1 MSQDNVIRFAVP
13 KGRLQTAASELFEQ
27 AGIPFIDY
35 EKDQKTYRAGLSVPG
50 VFVKLLKPQ
59 EIPILVARGAYDI
72 GISGFDWYCE
82 SRCQRN
88 VDDLVDLQFGR
99 VDIVLAVMDA
109 WDDVNNLDDLFRK
122 FPPTGAR
129 DSLRIWTEYIN
140 LADQMVLQAQETEAS
155 IVSPYPISRERH
167 SSISIYHSFGATES
181 KPPEDGE
188 AVIDNT
194 QTGSTLKANSL
205 KIIHKV
211 LPGSTAHLFGNRR
224 AMLDPKKREKIE
236 HIRES
241 LAAALGADR
250 RRARSSI
257 GHIDL

>member
-1 MSQDNVIRFAVP
+1 MSEENIIRFAVP
-13 KGRLQTAASELFEQ
+13 KGRLAQSCAEVFEQ
-27 AGIPFIDY
+27 AGIPF
-35 EKDQKTYRAGLSVPG
+35 EGLSAEQKNYRSKLSIPG

-72 GISGFDWYCE
+72 GVSGYDWYCE

-88 VDDLVDLQFGR
+88 VEDLLDLHFGR
-99 VDIVLAVMDA
+99 VDIVLAVRQE
-109 WDDVNNLDDLFRK
+109 WKDVNSLEDLFQK

-140 LADQMVLQAQETEAS
+140 LADQMVLEAQETEAS

-194 QTGSTLKANSL
+194 QTGSTLRANDL

-211 LPGSTAHLFGNRR
+211 LPGSTAHLFANRR
-224 AMLDPKKREKIE
+224 ALLDDRKREVIE
-236 HIRES
+236 LIRDKCSAVFGEEE
-241 LAAALGADR
+241 R
-250 RRARSSI
+250 RSRNAH
-257 GHIDL
+257 GHFDW

>member
-1 MSQDNVIRFAVP
+1 MSDENIIRFAVP
-13 KGRLQTAASELFEQ
+13 KGRLQKSASELFEQ
-27 AGIPFIDY
+27 AGIPFLDY
-35 EKDQKTYRAGLSVPG
+35 HEDQKTYRAGLSVPG

-72 GISGFDWYCE
+72 GISGLDWYCE

-88 VDDLVDLQFGR
+88 VDDLVDLQFGK
-99 VDIVLAVMDA
+99 VDIVLAVMDS
-109 WDDVNNLDDLFRK
+109 WDDVNSLDDLFRK
-122 FPPTGAR
+122 FPATGAR

-155 IVSPYPISRERH
+155 IVSPYPIARERH

-194 QTGSTLKANSL
+194 QTGTTLRANAL

-211 LPGSTAHLFGNRR
+211 LAGSTAHLFANRR
-224 AMLDPKKREKIE
+224 SLLEPKKRVIIE
-236 HIRES
+236 MMRDKLS
-241 LAAALGADR
+241 SALGADR
-250 RRARSSI
+250 RRSRAAL
-257 GHIDL
+257 GHLDW